1 MPFIDLLFANVD
13 NLCADE
19 QTVRVLL
26 FIETPSGVTLYQ
38 GAPGSKFSKAPPSR
52 SAKGTS

>member
-13 NLCADE
+13 KLCADE

-26 FIETPSGVTLYQ
+26 FIETPRITRQ
-38 GAPGSKFSKAPPSR
+38 CSKHVAT
-52 SAKGTS
+52 AKQRPNAHF